1 MTLFIRTFPGGLRK
15 GAVSAVSIPP
25 GGSLTQEKALSL
37 LHEPSLTAMNEP
49 QEPYKSNWNRFT
61 EFLRD
66 RFNLDEDKASEE
78 EVRENINKGVE
89 FRGTNLWVLIF
100 AIFIASIG
108 LNVNSTAVIIGAM
121 LVSPLMGPIMG
132 VGLALGVNNFDL
144 MKRSLKSLGLAAL
157 VGLATST
164 LYFWISPLST
174 AQSELLARTTPTIYD
189 VLIALFGGLAGI
201 VAQSRKDRTSTVIP
215 GVAIATALM
224 PPLCTAGFGLARGDM
239 TFFIGAFYL
248 FFINAVFIAVG
259 TFIIVRFLNYRKVA
273 FVDPKKELRAR
284 RYMTVIVTVTL
295 VPSVILAYGIVQRTI
310 FESNAK
316 DYIDK
321 VLVFEGSEIVSAVP
335 TYSRDSCTIE
345 VILMGH
351 KVSEDAIAVAR
362 NQLVSYHLERT
373 ALIVRQAG
381 ADNTFD
387 SHTMQSVLRS
397 NTQILDE
404 KNRQI
409 EQLRQLTDRYLS
421 DTLPAADISRELGS
435 LWGSHISRVSLSKAP
450 IFTRGGKVADTAV
463 FCYITTAANATLDD
477 DQRQKLT
484 GWLRARTKMQAVKL
498 VITPQVADTTLN
510 AKK

>member
-1 MTLFIRTFPGGLRK
+1 
-15 GAVSAVSIPP
+15 
-25 GGSLTQEKALSL
+25 
-37 LHEPSLTAMNEP
+37 MNEP
-49 QEPYKSNWNRFT
+49 QEPYKSSWNRFT
-61 EFLRD
+61 DFLRD

-144 MKRSLKSLGLAAL
+144 MKRSLRSLGLAAL

-201 VAQSRKDRTSTVIP
+201 VAQTRQDRTSTVIP

-248 FFINAVFIAVG
+248 FFINAVFIALG
-259 TFIIVRFLNYRKVA
+259 TYVIVRFLKYRKVA

-316 DYIDK
+316 NYIDK
-321 VLVFEGSEIVSAVP
+321 VLVFEGSEIVSAIP

-345 VILMGH
+345 VMLMGN
-351 KVSEDAIAVAR
+351 KVSDDAINVAR
-362 NQLVSYHLERT
+362 NQLEAYHLERT
-373 ALIVRQAG
+373 TLVVRQAG

-404 KNRQI
+404 KNRRI
-409 EQLRQLTDRYLS
+409 EQLQELADRYLS
-421 DTLPAADISRELGS
+421 DTLPAADISRELTT
-435 LWGSHISRVSLSKAP
+435 LWGAGISRISVSKAP
-450 IFTRGGKVADTAV
+450 VFAGNGVAADTAV
-463 FCYITTAANATLDD
+463 FCYITTASREVLTA

-484 GWLRARTKMQAVKL
+484 QWLRVRTKMQQVKL
-498 VITPQVADTTLN
+498 VVTPLAADTTLN
-510 AKK
+510 AKQS

>member
-1 MTLFIRTFPGGLRK
+1 
-15 GAVSAVSIPP
+15 
-25 GGSLTQEKALSL
+25 
-37 LHEPSLTAMNEP
+37 MNEP
-49 QEPYKSNWNRFT
+49 EETYRSNWSRFKD
-61 EFLRD
+61 FLRD
-66 RFNLDEDKASEE
+66 RFNLDEDKATEE

-144 MKRSLKSLGLAAL
+144 MKRSLRSLALAAL

-164 LYFWISPLST
+164 LYFMVSPLST

-239 TFFIGAFYL
+239 AFFIGAFYL

-259 TFIIVRFLNYRKVA
+259 TFIIVRFLKYKKIA

-284 RYMTVIVTVTL
+284 RYMTVVVTVTL
-295 VPSVILAYGIVQRTI
+295 VPSIILAYGIVQRTI

-316 DYIDK
+316 SYIDK
-321 VLVFEGSEIVSAVP
+321 VLRFDGSEIVSAIP
-335 TYSRDSCTIE
+335 TYSNDTCTIE
-345 VILMGH
+345 VMLMGN
-351 KVSEDAIAVAR
+351 KVSDDAISVAR
-362 NQLVSYHLERT
+362 NQLTAYNLERT
-373 ALIVRQAG
+373 ELVVRQAG

-404 KNRQI
+404 KNREI
-409 EQLRQLTDRYLS
+409 SQLQGLVERYLS
-421 DTLPAADISRELGS
+421 DTLPAADISRELTT
-435 LWGSHISRVSLSKAP
+435 LWGSGISRISVSKAP
-450 IFTRGGKVADTAV
+450 VFAANGVAADTAV
-463 FCYITTAANATLDD
+463 FCYITTAS
-477 DQRQKLT
+477 DQPLAADQQQKLT
-484 GWLRARTKMQAVKL
+484 QWLRVRTKMRQVKL
-498 VITPQVADTTLN
+498 VVTPLAADTTLN
-510 AKK
+510 AKQS